1 MARRTTRGRWW
12 ARGASAALA
21 ATLLAPL
28 AMSGANAHDGEPHAD
43 EDAEFSALVFSK
55 TAGFRHGSIPAGVA
69 AIQQLGEEHGFAVD
83 HTEDSTAFTEE
94 NLANYDVVVW
104 LSTTG
109 DVLNDE
115 QQGAFEQY
123 IQDGGGYAG
132 IHAASDTEYD
142 WPWYGELVGAYFAS
156 HPPGTPNADVAVV
169 DQVHPSTAHLPMRWN
184 RTDEWYNYRENP
196 RGDVHVL
203 ATLDETTY
211 EPGNAAMGTDHPI
224 AWCHD
229 YDGGR
234 SWYTGGGHT
243 NESYSEPE
251 FVQHILGGIRT
262 AAGVEGADCTA
273 TVESS
278 FEQVTLAKGGGTLGE
293 PIALAV
299 LPNGDVLHTA
309 RDGRVFYTTADASTR
324 TAATIPVYNHDEDG
338 LQGIAID
345 PNFEENRWVYLYY
358 APPLDT
364 PPGDAP
370 ENGPPS
376 AYEPFDGHNSLSRFQ
391 LAEDGTLDLASEQ
404 EILRVEADRGICC
417 HAGGEIDFDAEGNL
431 YLSTGDDTNPFAS
444 DGYSPLDDRENRNPA
459 FDGRRTSGN
468 TNDLRGKLIRI
479 DVMDE
484 IADGA
489 EPGPGSTYTIPEGN
503 LFDSDE
509 YDPDLVREEVYAMGF
524 RNPFR
529 FAVDKE
535 TGWIHLGDYGPD
547 AGAANPDRG
556 PGGQVEFNLIKEP
569 GNFGWPFCH
578 GANDAYNDYDFAT
591 GTSGPKFDCANLV
604 NDSPYNTGL
613 TNLPPAVPAWLPYDG
628 GSEPQLGTGSESPMG
643 GPTYRFD
650 PELDSPTKW
659 PEYYDGKTFNY
670 EWGRGWIREF
680 VIDDEGG
687 LVDVVPSFEWLDLSW
702 PMNIEFGPDGA
713 LYVLDYGQ
721 SWFGGDEFS
730 ALYRIDYVGQL
741 NPVARIET
749 SATSGALPLT
759 VEFDASTSTDPENS
773 DLTYEWDFD
782 NDGTTDATGVTVE
795 HTFTDP
801 GVHTVRLNV
810 LAADGRVGTA
820 TVNITAGNTAP
831 TVELE
836 LPEDGSIFSFGDR
849 IPFKVTV
856 TDPEDG
862 EIDCADVVV
871 EYILGHDSHGHP
883 LSRVSGCEGTIST
896 AADEGHGLDANIFGI
911 INVRYADQ
919 GGEGD
924 VPSLTGDDEAMLRL
938 RTQQAEFYDE
948 AEGVNIFAKDGA
960 AGGQQVGDIH
970 NGDWIAFDPLNFV
983 NIDGVS
989 FRYTSGGAGGTL
1001 EVRQGSVDGHLAAS
1015 VELGNTGGWEVWETS
1030 EVVDL
1035 DALEGTGPVYFVFTG
1050 HETDALFDIDE
1061 IRYQGRGAADNVAPT
1076 VQAQATPTSGEAPL
1090 EVTFTATA
1098 SDPDGDDVT
1107 LTWDFGDGATG
1118 EGAEVTH
1125 TYTEAGTYAATVT
1138 ATDAG
1143 GASSTATVTV
1153 TVGAPPSQCL
1163 DVWRDDFD
1171 GDALDTERWNVVR
1184 QDHNLR
1190 VSGGSLVMPTSGTD
1204 IYGTDNSDSPNLV
1217 LQDLPDG
1224 PFTATTKVTMEGT
1237 GAYQQAGLLIYGD
1250 DDNYAKMVLQERS
1263 DNRAERVFQFIREEA
1278 GAPNEVGDSNS
1289 PALGADYPST
1299 AWVRF
1304 TSDGENLT
1312 ASYSADGVTFTDMAE
1327 TKSLAG
1333 IENPRIGLF
1342 AVQGGGR
1349 PQQPVDASFDDFSL
1363 ATPGA
1368 GGEIDPSD
1376 EFSGSAL
1383 DDCRWEV
1390 VRPAPEHLRV
1400 VDGHLELDATPGDIY
1415 GGDNQTPA
1423 NFVLQ
1428 DLGDE
1433 DWTVETVVDASETT
1447 RQYEQGGL
1455 MVYVG
1460 DDDYVKLD
1468 VLTTNAAGSAVTRQV
1483 ELRSEVGSVVQD
1495 PQPSSPQI
1503 TATTVHLRL
1512 AKEGDTF
1519 TGSYSVDGGE
1529 TWTAFPAVTNAG
1541 VAADGRTGLFAL
1553 GAAST
1558 LEPTIRFDY
1567 FRVLGDE
1574 PPAEPVLIPVEKVSI
1589 GLYSLIPWVEAE
1601 GLPTVLARLAE
1612 IGLENIE
1619 PYGGNLSPY
1628 TAEQFRAMV
1637 DEVGLRVPSSHFNTA
1652 EDTFDETLAYVET
1665 IGQEYVGSGGF
1676 AAPGIGTYENTLATA
1691 ATMNRLG
1698 ERSVAAGIGKFF
1710 GHNHAV
1716 EFTTMY
1722 EHDGEQMSAW
1732 EILVAETNPEF
1743 VTFQVDVAWA
1753 AHAGVDVPALLEEY
1767 GDRIELLHIKDA
1779 TNLGAPGG
1787 PSFTNLGEGDVPLQD
1802 ILRAAEEHAEIAYY
1816 VMEYDV
1822 APQGEDFVVTGFEYL
1837 TGLDAGE
1844 EGSRP
1849 VDVAPAA
1856 VTFTDEDGTEDDTY
1870 TVPWS
1875 VGVEYVVDGEVVAP
1889 GTYPGSGTVT
1899 VTAVALDGFRLEEG
1913 ATTEWTHTFSTGG
1926 GTPTD
1931 PVEAAQALS
1940 DALEDYITSG
1950 DVAGPI
1956 AGQLTRAL
1964 EQAVRHLEAGREDQ
1978 AVRSMELFM
1987 RHLDNPKRPDT
1998 LDAAAQADL
2007 RSQVEVIVDLLG

>member
-1 MARRTTRGRWW
+1 MVRRTNGGRWW

-21 ATLLAPL
+21 AVLLAPL
-28 AMSGANAHDGEPHAD
+28 GMSGASAHDGEPHAE

-169 DQVHPSTAHLPMRWN
+169 DRVHPSTAHLPMRWN

-262 AAGVEGADCTA
+262 AAGVEGADCAA

-278 FEQVTLAKGGGTLGE
+278 FEQVTLAKGGATIGE

-370 ENGPPS
+370 ETGPPS
-376 AYEPFDGHNSLSRFQ
+376 AYEPFEGHNSLSRFQ

-484 IADGA
+484 IADDA
-489 EPGPGSTYTIPEGN
+489 EPGPGSTYTVPEGN
-503 LFDSDE
+503 LFDSEE
-509 YDPDLVREEVYAMGF
+509 YDPELVREEIYAMGF

-547 AGAANPDRG
+547 AGAANADRG

-578 GANDAYNDYDFAT
+578 GDNDAYNDYDFAA

-604 NDSPYNTGL
+604 NDSAHNTGL

-659 PEYYDGKTFNY
+659 PEYFDGKTFNY

-680 VIDDEGG
+680 VTDDEGN

-702 PMNIEFGPDGA
+702 PMNVEFGPDGA
-713 LYVLDYGQ
+713 MYILDYGQ

-749 SATSGALPLT
+749 SATSGPLPLT
-759 VEFDASTSTDPENS
+759 VEFDASTSTDPEDS

-782 NDGTTDATGVTVE
+782 NDGTADATGVTVE

-810 LAADGRVGTA
+810 VAADGRVGTA

-836 LPEDGSIFSFGDR
+836 FPEDGSIFSFGDR

-883 LSRVSGCEGTIST
+883 LSRVSGCEGTIAT
-896 AADEGHGLDANIFGI
+896 AADDGHGLDADIFGI

-948 AEGVNIFAKDGA
+948 AEGVNVFAKDGA

-1030 EVVDL
+1030 EVVEL

-1050 HETDALFDIDE
+1050 HETEALFDIDE
-1061 IRYQGRGAADNVAPT
+1061 IRYSGRGAADNIAPT
-1076 VQAQATPTSGEAPL
+1076 VEAQATPTSGEAPL

-1107 LTWDFGDGATG
+1107 LAWDFGDGSTG

-1125 TYTEAGTYAATVT
+1125 TYTEPGTYTATVT

-1153 TVGAPPSQCL
+1153 TVDGPPSQC
-1163 DVWRDDFD
+1163 D
-1171 GDALDTERWNVVR
+1171 
-1184 QDHNLR
+1184 
-1190 VSGGSLVMPTSGTD
+1190 
-1204 IYGTDNSDSPNLV
+1204 
-1217 LQDLPDG
+1217 
-1224 PFTATTKVTMEGT
+1224 
-1237 GAYQQAGLLIYGD
+1237 
-1250 DDNYAKMVLQERS
+1250 
-1263 DNRAERVFQFIREEA
+1263 
-1278 GAPNEVGDSNS
+1278 EV
-1289 PALGADYPST
+1289 A
-1299 AWVRF
+1299 
-1304 TSDGENLT
+1304 
-1312 ASYSADGVTFTDMAE
+1312 
-1327 TKSLAG
+1327 
-1333 IENPRIGLF
+1333 
-1342 AVQGGGR
+1342 
-1349 PQQPVDASFDDFSL
+1349 
-1363 ATPGA
+1363 
-1368 GGEIDPSD
+1368 PSD
-1376 EFSGSAL
+1376 EFDGSEL
-1383 DDCRWEV
+1383 DECRWQV

-1433 DWTVETVVDASETT
+1433 DWTVETVVDMSETSQ
-1447 RQYEQGGL
+1447 QYEQGGL
-1455 MVYVG
+1455 IVHV
-1460 DDDYVKLD
+1460 DDDNYVKLD
-1468 VLTTNAAGSAVTRQV
+1468 ALTTNAAGSAVTRQV

-1619 PYGGNLSPY
+1619 PYGGNLTPY

-1637 DEVGLRVPSSHFNTA
+1637 DEIGLRVPSSHYNTA
-1652 EDTFDETLAYVET
+1652 EDTFDDTLAYVET
-1665 IGQEYVGSGGF
+1665 LGQEYVGSGGF

-1691 ATMNRLG
+1691 ETMNRLG

-1722 EHDGEQMSAW
+1722 EHNGEQMSAW
-1732 EILVAETNPEF
+1732 EILVEETNPEF

-1753 AHAGVDVPALLEEY
+1753 THGGVDVPALLEEY

-1779 TNLGAPGG
+1779 TNLGAAGG

-1822 APQGEDFVVTGFEYL
+1822 APEGEDFVVTGFEYL
-1837 TGLDAGE
+1837 TGLEAGE
-1844 EGSRP
+1844 DGSRP

-1899 VTAVALDGFRLEEG
+1899 VTAVVLDGFRLEEG

-1931 PVEAAQALS
+1931 PVEGAQALA
-1940 DALEDYITSG
+1940 DALEGYIASG

-1964 EQAVRHLEAGREDQ
+1964 EQAVRHLEAGREAQ

-2007 RSQVEVIVDLLG
+2007 RSQVEVIIDLLG